1 MAGLALAGAIVCMT
15 LPETHNQPTIESLSP
30 DPKDKRNENDEININ
45 RNVKDGDVETPMWRG
60 GQ

>member
-45 RNVKDGDVETPMWRG
+45 RNVKDGDVETPM
-60 GQ
+60 